1 MQLTITLDT
10 EEIPAEIIS
19 ELILE
24 IDKAIKESTVKSR
37 AEQSK
42 IIQEQFKAFRQKNK
56 LPKAYCV
63 Q

>member
-24 IDKAIKESTVKSR
+24 IDKAIKESTIKSR

-42 IIQEQFKAFRQKNK
+42 IIQEQFKDFRQKTQK
-56 LPKAYCV
+56 RAYCV
-63 Q
+63 R